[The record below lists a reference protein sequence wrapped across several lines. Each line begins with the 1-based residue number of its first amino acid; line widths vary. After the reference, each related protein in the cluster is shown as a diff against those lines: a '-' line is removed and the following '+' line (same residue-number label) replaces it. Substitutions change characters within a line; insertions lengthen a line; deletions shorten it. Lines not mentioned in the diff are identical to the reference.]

1 MNILYISYIIECPNC
16 RVEYKRTTTWGE
28 IENKF
33 FSREKDNAMKL
44 IIKKQKM
51 KDDLHIDEMT
61 KIEKSIIDK
70 KSGKRILIKD
80 NIEIQEKSLTIEAEN
95 EFYNRIRKNYFEKQ
109 NRLRILEE
117 SIHGNSCTF
126 QPSLSQKKKK
136 IIGKY

>member
-1 MNILYISYIIECPNC
+1 MISYIDYLIECPNC

-44 IIKKQKM
+44 LIKKQQM
-51 KDDLHIDEMT
+51 KDEVHIDEMT

-80 NIEIQEKSLTIEAEN
+80 NIEIKEKSLTIEAEN

-126 QPSLSQKKKK
+126 QPLLSQKKKK
-136 IIGKY
+136 VIGKY

>member
-1 MNILYISYIIECPNC
+1 MISYIDYFIECPNC

-44 IIKKQKM
+44 LIKKQQM
-51 KDDLHIDEMT
+51 KDEVHIDEMT

-80 NIEIQEKSLTIEAEN
+80 NIEIKEKSLTIEAEN

-126 QPSLSQKKKK
+126 QPLLSQKKKK
-136 IIGKY
+136 VIGKY

>member
-1 MNILYISYIIECPNC
+1 MIILTECPNC

-44 IIKKQKM
+44 MIKKEQM
-51 KDDLHIDEMT
+51 KKDVHMDQMTMVEKRIVDE
-61 KIEKSIIDK
+61 

-80 NIEIQEKSLTIEAEN
+80 NIEFKEKILTTEAEK
-95 EFYNRIRKNYFEKQ
+95 EFYNRIKKNYIEKQ

-117 SIHGNSCTF
+117 NIHGNNCTF
-126 QPSLSQKKKK
+126 QPSLSEKKKNFSGQQLIK
-136 IIGKY
+136 FP